1 MPRDGPL
8 IVACSVRWLLFAR
21 MALTL
26 PVPEAFWALGAGL
39 LMLGASLVGIEFLFL
54 EGMPLEFFHMM
65 YVNQMWF
72 VGLYAWPPKRRRLV
86 AMARARAARFREA
99 FQQSRAAPFLTVVEG
114 AAGDEEESG

>member
-39 LMLGASLVGIEFLFL
+39 LMQGALLVGVEFLFL

-114 AAGDEEESG
+114 VAGDEEESG